1 VDRLR
6 IAVTGGLGVIG
17 SFLIDRLLKEGHEV
31 VAIDVRP
38 GQVTEGAELFVAD
51 VTNLNQMLH
60 ALSEVDVVYHLAGTV
75 LGVARKNPYLAAN
88 LDIQGTLNVLEACV
102 RNGVQKVIYASSFYV
117 YDGLPNNITV
127 DEKSRSTIFNAEM
140 FGVVKLMGERLIE
153 EYNRKFGLNYVIL
166 RYGPV
171 YGPHE
176 RCSCVIYEFIKEGLK
191 GNPIVIWGRGERKN
205 QYTYV
210 DDIVDGSVKALNTS
224 DETFN
229 LISPE
234 RLSIREIAQ
243 LLHEKYGFKVTF
255 DTKKPEG
262 PSMPYISPEKAIK
275 QLKWKPLTLKEG
287 IDRTIKALQDLKPR

>member
-1 VDRLR
+1 MAKIL
-6 IAVTGGLGVIG
+6 ITGGTGFIG
-17 SFLIDRLLKEGHEV
+17 TELTKALKKNHEV
-31 VAIDVRP
+31 VAVGRDIKNIKNPVSGVKYVECDIRNPV
-38 GQVTEGAELFVAD
+38 
-51 VTNLNQMLH
+51 
-60 ALSEVDVVYHLAGTV
+60 EVKKIVGGMDYVYHLAA
-75 LGVARKNPYLAAN
+75 LLDESLHKNLLFDVNAE
-88 LDIQGTLNVLEACV
+88 GTLNVLEACV
-102 RNGVQKVIYASSFYV
+102 RNGVQKVVYASSFYV

-191 GNPIVIWGRGERKN
+191 GNPIVIWGRGKRKN

-210 DDIVDGSVKALNTS
+210 NDIVDGSVKALNIS

-255 DTKKPEG
+255 DTEKPEG

-275 QLKWKPLTLKEG
+275 RLGWKPLTLKEG
-287 IDRTIKALQDLKPR
+287 IDRTIKALQDLQPH

>member
-1 VDRLR
+1 MR
-6 IAVTGGLGVIG
+6 IAVTGGLGFIG
-17 SFLIDRLLKEGHEV
+17 SFLVDRLLKEGHEV
-31 VAIDVRP
+31 VAIDIRP
-38 GQVTEGAELFVAD
+38 GRITGSSELYVAD

-75 LGVARKNPYLAAN
+75 LDVARKNPYLAAN

-102 RNGVQKVIYASSFYV
+102 RNGVQKIMYASSFYV

-127 DEKSRSTIFNAEM
+127 DEQYRSTIFNAEM
-140 FGVVKLMGERLIE
+140 FGVVKLMGERLVK
-153 EYNRKFGLNYVIL
+153 EYNQNFALDYVIL

-176 RCSCVIYEFIKEGLK
+176 RCSCVVYEFIKEGLK

-210 DDIVDGSVKALNTS
+210 EDIVDGSVKALRTS
-224 DETFN
+224 NETFN

-234 RLSIREIAQ
+234 RLRIREIAE
-243 LLHEKYGFKVTF
+243 LLQRKYGFDVSF
-255 DTKKPEG
+255 DLKKLEG
-262 PSMPYISPEKAIK
+262 PSMPYISSKKAMEK
-275 QLKWKPLTLKEG
+275 LDWKPVSLEKGIELTIEVLRQRQ
-287 IDRTIKALQDLKPR
+287 ITS